1 MKIHYTKE
9 LIDKCIPI
17 FKQGIKY
24 IYSYSKKNTPLKKHL
39 LKTFQENLEKIP
51 KWNSMIV
58 MKEYDRFKINS
69 NCSWLDKLIKVS
81 FLAEFKIASNN
92 SDIKVDIPKSQDFI
106 HICYVELAREVWS
119 KPQIMYDG
127 LSNEIRKVYEIE
139 LDTIIESIIMKVIK
153 NLLPLEKIVNNYLKS
168 VEEENY
174 NSDDDDKKSVN
185 YDELQINNSDDDSSD
200 DDYEDETYNSE
211 SMTHIF
217 NEDVNKLKI
226 DDVMI
231 NKIGGDDSSQK
242 VVNTIDNANEK
253 TVDNTRENDDNDD
266 NDDDNDNNN
275 DDNDNDNDD
284 NEHVHLSFEDPL
296 VPENIENTIP
306 VIQDISEHTENIY
319 NDNDDDDDDN
329 DDDDNDNDNE
339 HVHVDLSFED
349 PLVPENIE
357 NTIPV
362 IQDISEHTEN
372 IYNEEVP
379 IKEPI
384 NIVHEKVTDVLNTVD
399 DVTPNNKAITHISN
413 EEKITST
420 PNVEKYD
427 MDDNPITTKI
437 VKLGH
442 DELEA
447 NNNNK
452 IKNILGID
460 MNYNDFIK
468 KKHRLRKSLLSKA
481 TA

>member
-319 NDNDDDDDDN
+319 N
-329 DDDDNDNDNE
+329 
-339 HVHVDLSFED
+339 
-349 PLVPENIE
+349 
-357 NTIPV
+357 
-362 IQDISEHTEN
+362 
-372 IYNEEVP
+372 EEVP